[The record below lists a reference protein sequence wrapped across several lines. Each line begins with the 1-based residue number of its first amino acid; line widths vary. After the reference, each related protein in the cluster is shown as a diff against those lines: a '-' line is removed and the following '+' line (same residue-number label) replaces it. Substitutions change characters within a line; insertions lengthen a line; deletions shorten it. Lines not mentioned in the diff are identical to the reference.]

1 MSDSRTTENRVCS
14 LPQAQRDLFCLVVVV
29 TGSFVLRDL
38 EQNYKDAVP
47 VQKKEVFL
55 LKKLNHFPAFPADC
69 LSPAHRFVSLV
80 SRIYSAEGEIDLSVV
95 QVLWLLDILQIN
107 SGPQGSDK

>member
-1 MSDSRTTENRVCS
+1 M
-14 LPQAQRDLFCLVVVV
+14 VV

-55 LKKLNHFPAFPADC
+55 LKKAFPADC

>member
-1 MSDSRTTENRVCS
+1 M
-14 LPQAQRDLFCLVVVV
+14 VV

-69 LSPAHRFVSLV
+69 LSPAHHFVSLV